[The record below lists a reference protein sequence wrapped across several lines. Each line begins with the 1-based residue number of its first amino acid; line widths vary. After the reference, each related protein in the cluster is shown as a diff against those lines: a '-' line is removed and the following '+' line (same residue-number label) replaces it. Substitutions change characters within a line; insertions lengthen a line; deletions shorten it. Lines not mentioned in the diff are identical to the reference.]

1 MHMYLEVSQVRSH
14 LNICVASSGSWNSTY
29 ARGITRSVSDTRA
42 TLRRKARG
50 GAICSAPRR
59 CCLLR
64 SASRV
69 RRPEILL
76 FPRRPQA
83 SPAARRCYLLRSA
96 SRVRRPEILLF
107 PRRPQGSPA
116 ALLRR
121 ALSSLQ
127 SSIGGGRNPLQ
138 RGCSHAASSACPHRR
153 RCCLLRSAS
162 RVRRPEILLF
172 PRRPQASP
180 AARRCYLL

>member
-76 FPRRPQA
+76 FPRRPQGSPAALLRRALSSLQTSIGGGRNPLQRGCSHATSSACTHRRRCCLLRSASRGRRPEILLFPRRPQA

-107 PRRPQGSPA
+107 PR
-116 ALLRR
+116 
-121 ALSSLQ
+121 
-127 SSIGGGRNPLQ
+127 
-138 RGCSHAASSACPHRR
+138 
-153 RCCLLRSAS
+153 
-162 RVRRPEILLF
+162 
-172 PRRPQASP
+172 
-180 AARRCYLL
+180 